1 MLSSTS
7 LTHAKSGK
15 WVLLELNPRISVEHT
30 VSGPFLFLF
39 SHYLESN
46 VHLILLETDL
56 ELLRIRLLLAVSPST
71 TLASLT
77 IAGASNEVMLST
89 SISLW
94 PDHTGA
100 QNIAPYGEE
109 EETFAA
115 ISLPP
120 VLRTHSE
127 ARWQMN
133 WSLQSLASHLYYHAQ
148 LTTSSSESNFTTS
161 PTISSAPSTLRAIG
175 AHLTCHYSH

>member
-1 MLSSTS
+1 MLRWRLPRCLIKPFLAACLKHGGVGAFEYLVNARKIWQVGSSGAQSSSTGRAYR
-7 LTHAKSGK
+7 LRSG
-15 WVLLELNPRISVEHT
+15 SV
-30 VSGPFLFLF
+30 LF
-39 SHYLESN
+39 SHYSESD

-100 QNIAPYGEE
+100 QNIAPDGEE

-148 LTTSSSESNFTTS
+148 LTTSSS
-161 PTISSAPSTLRAIG
+161 
-175 AHLTCHYSH
+175 